1 VRLRGLKAT
10 AAALLTQPWVGRAA
24 AALLR
29 DRIPWRGSVVL
40 TDDASVEPR
49 TKAMLLFRIYESA
62 EARFVARYLSPDR
75 DVLEL
80 GSSLGAVSGLI
91 LRKLAPQRRLVAVEA
106 NPRLL
111 PLLRR
116 NLARNASGR
125 AFEIEHAAVHHP
137 AGDAPP
143 DEVELLLSSSSLCS
157 RVGDAAQPGERA
169 QVPEPGQRARVPA
182 VRLRELVARHR
193 LARYSLVSDIEGAE
207 AGILLREDLALRSCD
222 QLIIE
227 LHQTEHEG
235 VAYAPDD
242 LAALLTER
250 HVFRLR
256 DRYGNVAVFER

>member
-1 VRLRGLKAT
+1 MRLLRLKA
-10 AAALLTQPWVGRAA
+10 AATALLTRPWVGRAA

-40 TDDASVEPR
+40 TDDESVEPR

-80 GSSLGAVSGLI
+80 GSSLGAVGGLI

-137 AGDAPP
+137 AGDGPAGS
-143 DEVELLLSSSSLCS
+143 VELLLASSSLCS
-157 RVGDAAQPGERA
+157 RVEPGRAPGVRAPDPAGERA
-169 QVPEPGQRARVPA
+169 LVPA
-182 VRLRELVARHR
+182 ARLHDLVARHR
-193 LARYSLVSDIEGAE
+193 LARYTLVSDIEGAE
-207 AGILLREDLALRSCD
+207 AGLLLREDAALRACD

-235 VAYAPDD
+235 AAYSPDD
-242 LAALLTER
+242 LAALLTGR
-250 HVFRLR
+250 HGFRLR